1 MSPTPDTGSVTRGVE
16 TVDVA
21 RRRRETPGCELS
33 AHLNNAGSALP
44 PAPVLE
50 ATVGYLRRE
59 AELGGYETVD
69 AAEEELTAARGHLA
83 RLVGAGT
90 GNLAVVENATVAT
103 AQALSAFDFEP
114 GDSLITSRIDY
125 PSSQIMYLSLAR
137 RRGLRVLRADDLP
150 EGGVDPASVAR
161 LLAREPRCRLV
172 SVSWVP
178 TNSGL
183 VQDGDGVAQVC
194 ERAGV
199 PLLVD
204 ACQAVGQIPVDAPAL
219 GCDYLA
225 ATGRKFL
232 RGPRGTGFLY
242 VSDRALARGDHPLLP
257 DLRGAEGSEA
267 DRYDLAPDAR
277 RFENWEFSHALV
289 LGLGEAARYALEVG
303 VEAGGA
309 RARRLAQEARRRLA
323 ALPGAR
329 VLDGGGDR
337 SDSGPGPEPPA
348 AIVSVAFDGRDAN
361 DLVAALRERRVHTS
375 ASTRTSGVLDM
386 DDKGV
391 ASTLRVSPHYY
402 NTEDELDTL
411 VEALEEIL

>member
-1 MSPTPDTGSVTRGVE
+1 
-16 TVDVA
+16 
-21 RRRRETPGCELS
+21 
-33 AHLNNAGSALP
+33 
-44 PAPVLE
+44 VLE

-125 PSSQIMYLSLAR
+125 PSNQIMYLSLAR

-183 VQDGDGVAQVC
+183 VQDVAGVAEVC

-257 DLRGAEGSEA
+257 DLRGAEWSEA

-329 VLDGGGDR
+329 VLDRGWDR
-337 SDSGPGPEPPA
+337 SDSGPGAEPPA